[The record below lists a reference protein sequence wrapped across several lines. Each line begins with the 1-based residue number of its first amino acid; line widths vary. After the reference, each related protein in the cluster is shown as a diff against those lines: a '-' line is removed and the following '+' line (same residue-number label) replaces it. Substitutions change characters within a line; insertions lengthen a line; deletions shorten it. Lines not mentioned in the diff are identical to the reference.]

1 MAMSRNRK
9 LIVVTAVVVGLITI
23 VVLSKAIRPKEGQP
37 VQTSKVERRARIESK
52 VTASGEIRPVNFYDL
67 TAQVAGRV
75 DQIYVNEGDAVKKN
89 QPLVKVDPTQYDISK
104 AGGLAGVQMA
114 QADANN
120 SQMAVTSAQTA
131 VNQAKSNLSAAES
144 DLVRDKAALRFQ
156 KNEYDRNEKLIE
168 QGVIS
173 KSVFDSVKSQ
183 FEQQQ
188 AVVSSQEARVTQLK
202 QQLEDSELSVTRA
215 KAALESAV
223 ARVKQNESNLDMQVD
238 QLKRTITYSPI
249 EGVVSS
255 LPVKMGTFVL
265 ANFSSTPLLT
275 VADMAQINAEI
286 KVDETDIANVA
297 IGQIAEVKV
306 DALGDTKITGKV
318 IEKAASAITRSGQ
331 TISQSTG
338 GSQEAKDFVVK
349 IRLEP
354 TDEVRQKLR
363 PGMSSTAV
371 ITTATVENALS
382 IPLQA
387 IVPREVSN
395 GNDSQKAD
403 QPSASGISHK
413 QEVEGVFVFGKDAH
427 AHFTKVDSGIKGEQE
442 IEIKSGVNEGDE
454 IVTGPYKT
462 LRSLKDG
469 DAVSRES
476 KPDASPSPK

>member
-1 MAMSRNRK
+1 
-9 LIVVTAVVVGLITI
+9 VVSAVVIGLITI
-23 VVLSKAIRPKEGQP
+23 IVLSRAIRPKDGQP

-52 VTASGEIRPVNFYDL
+52 VTASGEIRPVHFYDL

-114 QADANN
+114 QADASNA
-120 SQMAVTSAQTA
+120 QMAVTSAQTA
-131 VNQAKSNLSAAES
+131 VNQAKANLSAAES
-144 DLVRDKAALRFQ
+144 ELQRDKAALRFQ
-156 KNEYDRNEKLIE
+156 KNEYERNEKLIE

-183 FEQQQ
+183 YEQQQ
-188 AVVSSQEARVTQLK
+188 AVVSSQEARIVQLK
-202 QQLEDSELSVTRA
+202 QQLQDSELGVTRA
-215 KAALESAV
+215 KAALEGAL
-223 ARVKQNESNLDMQVD
+223 ARVKQNESSLNMQMD
-238 QLKRTITYSPI
+238 QLKRTVTYSPI

-275 VADMAQINAEI
+275 VADMSQINAEI

-297 IGQIAEVKV
+297 IGQTAEVKV

-349 IRLEP
+349 VRLEP
-354 TDEVRQKLR
+354 TDEIRQKLR
-363 PGMSSTAV
+363 PGMSTTAV
-371 ITTATVENALS
+371 ITTATVDNALS
-382 IPLQA
+382 VPLQA
-387 IVPREVSN
+387 IVPREIPGDKESEKN
-395 GNDSQKAD
+395 G

-413 QEVEGVFVFGKDAH
+413 HEVEGVFIFAKDGH
-427 AHFTKVDSGIKGEQE
+427 ARFTRVDSGIKGEQE
-442 IEIKSGVNEGDE
+442 IEIKNGVSEGDE

-469 DAVSRES
+469 DAVTRET
-476 KPDASPSPK
+476 KPEATPSPK